1 MLNEDQLRL
10 ALDGRSL
17 RRVSVDTGISYDA
30 LYRFVGKSLS
40 LFDHATLSDY
50 IECKTRAVQNAAH
63 DATDTANTTE
73 GAK

>member
-10 ALDGRSL
+10 ALDGRTL
-17 RRVSVDTGISYDA
+17 TTVSRETGISYDA

-50 IECKTRAVQNAAH
+50 IECKTQAVQDAAH
-63 DATDTANTTE
+63 DATDAPNTAE